1 MDILIS
7 LVIGIL
13 AGVNANL
20 LTDYIRN
27 YHSWRH

>member
-1 MDILIS
+1 MDILIL

-13 AGVNANL
+13 AGVIAIL